1 MKYKGVDMQI
11 KPAVLVKQHFKIIF
25 RFPEFFN
32 CLVVSRLNHAF
43 HNIDPPAK
51 KEQATKSKASSMAS
65 KLHKMFDAVEEMG
78 AWTEVAGVTAALL
91 PEDFH

>member
-1 MKYKGVDMQI
+1 M
-11 KPAVLVKQHFKIIF
+11 LFIILI
-25 RFPEFFN
+25 RQ
-32 CLVVSRLNHAF
+32 R
-43 HNIDPPAK
+43 K
-51 KEQATKSKASSMAS
+51 QATKSKASSMAS

>member
-1 MKYKGVDMQI
+1 MIRPQRRSK
-11 KPAVLVKQHFKIIF
+11 L
-25 RFPEFFN
+25 
-32 CLVVSRLNHAF
+32 LNQKH
-43 HNIDPPAK
+43 HRWL
-51 KEQATKSKASSMAS
+51 

>member
-25 RFPEFFN
+25 RFEFFN
-32 CLVVSRLNHAF
+32 CLVVSRLNHV

-51 KEQATKSKASSMAS
+51 KEQLNQKHHRWLQNCIKCLT
-65 KLHKMFDAVEEMG
+65 
-78 AWTEVAGVTAALL
+78 LL
-91 PEDFH
+91 KKWVLGQK